1 MLDLLKVEFPD
12 VTISKI
18 RFLESQG
25 LLDPER
31 TASGYRKFYQVDV
44 ERLRWILR
52 QQRENFLPLKVIK
65 DRLEAEGVSSG
76 PSAAFSEKA
85 TGPASSASDQPGSA
99 PDAPPSSSSSPPAP
113 TPPAPTPP
121 APTPPAPTPPPAPP
135 PPAPPASQAE
145 PAPIAAEVE
154 ATPETFSR
162 EELARAS
169 GLSPSDLSQLERH
182 GLLVGTSVG
191 SQLCYDSQSLE
202 VARVAAAF
210 AHHGVEPRHLKM
222 YKNSAEREVG
232 FYEQVVLPLIKQ
244 RNPAARAQALATL
257 DELAALGD
265 ALRSTLRRQALRSFD
280 AEPPKVRRRS

>member
-1 MLDLLKVEFPD
+1 MAESQSLSIGEMLDLLKREFPE

-65 DRLEAEGVSSG
+65 DRLEAEGISSATSALPPEEPAG
-76 PSAAFSEKA
+76 PSPSVNERFR
-85 TGPASSASDQPGSA
+85 SASD
-99 PDAPPSSSSSPPAP
+99 PSPS
-113 TPPAPTPP
+113 
-121 APTPPAPTPPPAPP
+121 PP
-135 PPAPPASQAE
+135 PPNPSPSPPN
-145 PAPIAAEVE
+145 PAPVPPPPPDPPGGEVAPAAAAVQ
-154 ATPETFSR
+154 AKPETYSR
-162 EELARAS
+162 EELAQAS

-191 SQLCYDSQSLE
+191 SQLCYDSQALE

-210 AHHGVEPRHLKM
+210 ARHGVEPRHLRM
-222 YKNSAEREVG
+222 YKNSAEREAG
-232 FYEQVVLPLIKQ
+232 FYEQVVLPLVKQ
-244 RNPAARAQALATL
+244 KNPAARAQALATL

-265 ALRSTLRRQALRSFD
+265 ALRSNLRGQALRSFD
-280 AEPPKVRRRS
+280 AEPPKAHRRS